1 MLPLALYLAFLG
13 LSCAYALV
21 DWRRGWLLVMICGVI
36 QDPVRKL
43 TPGAPVYISFAVVAL
58 FAAILFSARNELIR
72 NTSEFARRFPNV
84 YRALMIF
91 VFLLFVAGLNGLMTY
106 GFDKWKVPLVSLFT
120 YAVPM
125 VAAILGY
132 TWLQREEMMHRFFHL
147 YCLVTSIA
155 LVGTVMEY
163 FRVRWHA
170 VGMVAFEGD
179 FIRHL
184 PGIQIRLLSG
194 FYRSPDVMAWH
205 AGMLTAIAVA
215 MALHAGFSKRTL
227 FWSGVAG
234 WGFFNCMIAG
244 RRKAI
249 YFVAVFC
256 IVFVW
261 RYLRRMKNAQVYAI
275 VGLVVVL
282 GGVFEH
288 LAADSGTN
296 VYARGAATS
305 RGEVM
310 ERLEGGA
317 LETFQQ
323 FGLMGA
329 GLGTA
334 TQGVYH
340 LLGAGVANIGWQEG
354 ALGKLAIEVGLPGIL
369 SIVFLGLVLWRLL
382 LRLTNVGDMPGSS
395 QFVRVI
401 LFALVVANAGNFGA
415 SAQAYT
421 DAVLGLTTGFLIG
434 CTFASAALDERF
446 VASSAVESESTPP
459 VPALA

>member
-1 MLPLALYLAFLG
+1 MSRYLTAGAAL
-13 LSCAYALV
+13 
-21 DWRRGWLLVMICGVI
+21 
-36 QDPVRKL
+36 
-43 TPGAPVYISFAVVAL
+43 
-58 FAAILFSARNELIR
+58 
-72 NTSEFARRFPNV
+72 
-84 YRALMIF
+84 
-91 VFLLFVAGLNGLMTY
+91 AGLL
-106 GFDKWKVPLVSLFT
+106 
-120 YAVPM
+120 
-125 VAAILGY
+125 
-132 TWLQREEMMHRFFHL
+132 
-147 YCLVTSIA
+147 
-155 LVGTVMEY
+155 
-163 FRVRWHA
+163 
-170 VGMVAFEGD
+170 
-179 FIRHL
+179 
-184 PGIQIRLLSG
+184 
-194 FYRSPDVMAWH
+194 
-205 AGMLTAIAVA
+205 A
-215 MALHAGFSKRTL
+215 MALHAGFGRRAL
-227 FWSGVAG
+227 LWSVIAG

-261 RYLRRMKNAQVYAI
+261 RYLRRMQNAQIYAVI
-275 VGLVVVL
+275 GLFVVL

-288 LAADSGTN
+288 FAGDAKTN

-305 RGEVM
+305 RSEIA

-354 ALGKLAIEVGLPGIL
+354 ALGKLAIEVGLPGIV
-369 SIVFLGLVLWRLL
+369 SIFILGLVLWRLL
-382 LRLTNVGDMPGSS
+382 LRLTYVGDVPGSS

-434 CTFASAALDERF
+434 CTFASAALDERLA
-446 VASSAVESESTPP
+446 ASSAEEPESTAG